1 MMKRIILMS
10 LLVFVFVSG
19 CDVLRFAPSE
29 KQKENAWLHNR
40 TAVAAAQAAKDEVV
54 SNKLQK
60 LTELSKLQSKSFVSY
75 FGLPK
80 EPLVSNSVEEIL
92 AQSNWQ
98 LAETAL
104 SQSSQRPDAW
114 EVTDSALELGIAVV
128 ALFGGVYG
136 TKVIGFLKEARDKSK
151 ALKEII
157 DGNELFK
164 KINQEHANAFKE
176 AQKEQSASTRQ
187 LVVGMKS

>member
-1 MMKRIILMS
+1 MKRIILMS